1 MWPMGAEGLGRW
13 PSRVVG
19 NVPGPTPELF
29 SVPLRVRHNKARLAP
44 GSSRHPTTRAQ
55 AKPIWIAAAILVAMC
70 VSTTA
75 GFSEQPNLQL
85 SPPAPPSGAA
95 IADSEPATSGGKRAA
110 QFGQSV
116 GTTAV
121 QLAQAK
127 TSDTEDLR
135 QALAQEQRKGQ
146 ALTRDL
152 RMSRQELDA
161 ALRLLQQAR
170 EQWSSIAEA
179 AENDSEKFR
188 KSLQEE
194 HATGQRLEQEL
205 AQTRRDL
212 ELQAALT
219 SKTGNDDSKQPQGT
233 ERDRQELQGVAQ
245 QERDRASRLEQDL
258 VVARRELDTQSAL
271 ATKLSADAIAAKEAA
286 QNGLAELQKTFQQ
299 ERDRA
304 TRLEEDLATTRH
316 ELENRSSEVMKAN
329 EEVAQIRR
337 TADNAAAK
345 LRFSLKEEHDRAEA
359 LAQEL
364 SLTRTKLF
372 AYEAHAAANDGGSK
386 ELQQLLQQ
394 ERSRSNRLE
403 RELVTARQ
411 TLERTAVTGVP
422 SPAPGVVATDRAP
435 IIETQ
440 AAGSVQ
446 PAANAGGATLGQEH
460 AAEVLGLTARATGL
474 LRQGDISAAR
484 AVLERAAELG
494 SAQAH
499 FALAET
505 YDPNVLV
512 KWGAYGT
519 RSDAIRARELYAK
532 AEAKGVTEARERL
545 DALGQ

>member
-1 MWPMGAEGLGRW
+1 MWPTGAEGLGRW
-13 PSRVVG
+13 QSRPVG
-19 NVPGPTPELF
+19 NVLGSSPELF
-29 SVPLRVRHNKARLAP
+29 SVRLRVRHNKARLAP

-55 AKPIWIAAAILVAMC
+55 AKPIWIAAAILVGMC
-70 VSTTA
+70 LSTT
-75 GFSEQPNLQL
+75 GGLSEQQNLQL
-85 SPPAPPSGAA
+85 SPPALALSAA
-95 IADSEPATSGGKRAA
+95 IADSDPATSGSKRAA
-110 QFGQSV
+110 QFGQSIS
-116 GTTAV
+116 TTAV

-152 RMSRQELDA
+152 RMSRQELDT

-170 EQWSSIAEA
+170 EQWSSITEA
-179 AENDSEKFR
+179 AENDSEKLR

-194 HATGQRLEQEL
+194 HARGQRLEQEL

-219 SKTGNDDSKQPQGT
+219 STAGNEDSKKKQGA
-233 ERDRQELQGVAQ
+233 ERDLQELQRVAQ
-245 QERDRASRLEQDL
+245 QERDRAGRLEQDL
-258 VVARRELDTQSAL
+258 AVARRELDTQSAL
-271 ATKLSADAIAAKEAA
+271 ATKVNADAIGAKEAA
-286 QNGLAELQKTFQQ
+286 QNGLAELQQTFQQ

-316 ELENRSSEVMKAN
+316 ELENRSSEVMEAN
-329 EEVAQIRR
+329 EEMAQIRR
-337 TADNAAAK
+337 TADSTAAK
-345 LRFSLKEEHDRAEA
+345 LRFSLKEEHDRAEG

-372 AYEAHAAANDGGSK
+372 AYEAYAAANDGGSK
-386 ELQQLLQQ
+386 ELRQLLDQ
-394 ERSRSNRLE
+394 ERSRSSRLE
-403 RELVTARQ
+403 RELVTAHQ
-411 TLERTAVTGVP
+411 TPERTALTGAP
-422 SPAPGVVATDRAP
+422 SPALGVVATDRALV
-435 IIETQ
+435 IETQ

-446 PAANAGGATLGQEH
+446 PAANAGGAKLGHEH

-505 YDPNVLV
+505 YDPNVLA

-532 AEAKGVTEARERL
+532 AEAKGVTEAKERF

>member
-1 MWPMGAEGLGRW
+1 MLPMGAEGLGRW
-13 PSRVVG
+13 QSRAVG
-19 NVPGPTPELF
+19 NLLGPAPELF
-29 SVPLRVRHNKARLAP
+29 SVRLRVRHNKARLAP
-44 GSSRHPTTRAQ
+44 DSSRLPTTRAQ
-55 AKPIWIAAAILVAMC
+55 AKPIWIAAAMLVAMC
-70 VSTTA
+70 LSTT
-75 GFSEQPNLQL
+75 GGLSEQNLQL
-85 SPPAPPSGAA
+85 SPPAPALTAA
-95 IADSEPATSGGKRAA
+95 IADSGPATSGGKRAT
-110 QFGQSV
+110 QFGQSIS
-116 GTTAV
+116 TTAV

-127 TSDTEDLR
+127 TSDIEDLQ

-152 RMSRQELDA
+152 RMARQELDT

-170 EQWSSIAEA
+170 EQWSSITEA
-179 AENDSEKFR
+179 AENDSEKLR

-194 HATGQRLEQEL
+194 HARGQRLEQEL

-219 SKTGNDDSKQPQGT
+219 SKTGNEDSKQKQGA
-233 ERDRQELQGVAQ
+233 ERELQELQRVAQ

-258 VVARRELDTQSAL
+258 AVARRELDTQSAL
-271 ATKLSADAIAAKEAA
+271 ATKVSADAIAAKEAA
-286 QNGLAELQKTFQQ
+286 QNGLAELQRVFQQ

-316 ELENRSSEVMKAN
+316 ELENRSSEVMEAN
-329 EEVAQIRR
+329 EEMAQIRR
-337 TADNAAAK
+337 TADNTAAK
-345 LRFSLKEEHDRAEA
+345 LRFSLKEEHDRAEG

-372 AYEAHAAANDGGSK
+372 AYEAYAAANDGGSK
-386 ELQQLLQQ
+386 ELRQLLEQ
-394 ERSRSNRLE
+394 EHSRSSRLE

-411 TLERTAVTGVP
+411 TLEGTAATGAP
-422 SPAPGVVATDRAP
+422 SPALGVVATDRAP
-435 IIETQ
+435 FIETQ

-446 PAANAGGATLGQEH
+446 PAANAGGAKLGHEH

-505 YDPNVLV
+505 YDPNVLA

-532 AEAKGVTEARERL
+532 AEAKGVTEAKERF

>member
-1 MWPMGAEGLGRW
+1 MWPMGAEGLGRGQ
-13 PSRVVG
+13 SGAVDDVLG
-19 NVPGPTPELF
+19 STPD
-29 SVPLRVRHNKARLAP
+29 VRHNHNKAWLAP
-44 GSSRHPTTRAQ
+44 GSSRNPTTRAQ
-55 AKPIWIAAAILVAMC
+55 AKPIWIAAATLVAMC

-75 GFSEQPNLQL
+75 GFSEQQNLQL

-95 IADSEPATSGGKRAA
+95 IADSEPATSGGKRTA

-116 GTTAV
+116 STTAV
-121 QLAQAK
+121 QVAQAK

-152 RMSRQELDA
+152 RMSRQELDT

-170 EQWSSIAEA
+170 EQWSSITEA
-179 AENDSEKFR
+179 AENDSEKLR

-194 HATGQRLEQEL
+194 HARGQRLEQEL

-219 SKTGNDDSKQPQGT
+219 SKTGNEGSKQKQGI
-233 ERDRQELQGVAQ
+233 ERDLQELQGVAQ

-258 VVARRELDTQSAL
+258 AVARRELDTQSAP
-271 ATKLSADAIAAKEAA
+271 ATKVCADAIGATEAA

-304 TRLEEDLATTRH
+304 TRLEEDLATTRY
-316 ELENRSSEVMKAN
+316 ELENRSSEAMKAN
-329 EEVAQIRR
+329 EEMAQIRR
-337 TADNAAAK
+337 TADNTAAR
-345 LRFSLKEEHDRAEA
+345 LRSSLREEHDRAEG

-372 AYEAHAAANDGGSK
+372 AYEAHAAANDDGSK

-394 ERSRSNRLE
+394 ERTRSNRLE
-403 RELVTARQ
+403 LELVTAHQ
-411 TLERTAVTGVP
+411 TLERTAVTGAP
-422 SPAPGVVATDRAP
+422 SPALGVVATDRAP
-435 IIETQ
+435 VIETQ

-446 PAANAGGATLGQEH
+446 PAANAGDAKLGHEQ

-474 LRQGDISAAR
+474 LRQGDIGAAR

-505 YDPNVLV
+505 YDPNVLA

-519 RSDAIRARELYAK
+519 RSDATKARELYAK
-532 AEAKGVTEARERL
+532 AEAKGVTEAKERF

>member
-13 PSRVVG
+13 PSRAVG
-19 NVPGPTPELF
+19 NVLGPTPELF
-29 SVPLRVRHNKARLAP
+29 SVPLRVRYNKARLAS

-55 AKPIWIAAAILVAMC
+55 AKPILIAVAILVAMYE
-70 VSTTA
+70 STTA
-75 GFSEQPNLQL
+75 GLSEQQNLQL
-85 SPPAPPSGAA
+85 SPPTLPSAAA
-95 IADSEPATSGGKRAA
+95 IADFEPATSGGKRAA
-110 QFGQSV
+110 QFGQAA

-152 RMSRQELDA
+152 RMSRQELDT

-170 EQWSSIAEA
+170 EQWSSITEA
-179 AENDSEKFR
+179 AENDSEKLR

-194 HATGQRLEQEL
+194 HARGQRLEQEL

-219 SKTGNDDSKQPQGT
+219 SKTGNDGSKQEQGT
-233 ERDRQELQGVAQ
+233 ERGLQELQGVAQ

-258 VVARRELDTQSAL
+258 AVARRELDTQSAL
-271 ATKLSADAIAAKEAA
+271 ATKVSADAIAAKEAA

-316 ELENRSSEVMKAN
+316 ELENRSSEAMKAN

-337 TADNAAAK
+337 TAENAAAK
-345 LRFSLKEEHDRAEA
+345 LRFSLKEEHDRAEG

-372 AYEAHAAANDGGSK
+372 AYEAHAAANDGESK

-411 TLERTAVTGVP
+411 TLERAAATGAP

-435 IIETQ
+435 VIETQ

-446 PAANAGGATLGQEH
+446 PGANAGGATLGHEH
-460 AAEVLGLTARATGL
+460 AAEVLGLTSRATGL

-505 YDPNVLV
+505 YDPNVLA

-519 RSDAIRARELYAK
+519 RSDAIKARELYAK
-532 AEAKGVTEARERL
+532 AEAKGVTEAKERF

>member
-1 MWPMGAEGLGRW
+1 MWPMGAEGLGW
-13 PSRVVG
+13 GQSGAVDDVLG
-19 NVPGPTPELF
+19 STPD
-29 SVPLRVRHNKARLAP
+29 VRHNKACLAP
-44 GSSRHPTTRAQ
+44 GSSRNPTTRAQ
-55 AKPIWIAAAILVAMC
+55 AKPIWIAAATLVAMC

-75 GFSEQPNLQL
+75 GFSEQQNLQL

-110 QFGQSV
+110 QLGQSV
-116 GTTAV
+116 STTAV
-121 QLAQAK
+121 QVAQAK

-161 ALRLLQQAR
+161 ALRLLQQSR
-170 EQWSSIAEA
+170 EQWSSITEA
-179 AENDSEKFR
+179 AENDSEKLR

-194 HATGQRLEQEL
+194 HARGQRLEQEL
-205 AQTRRDL
+205 AETRRDL

-219 SKTGNDDSKQPQGT
+219 SKTGNDGSKQKQGT
-233 ERDRQELQGVAQ
+233 ERDLQELQGVAQ

-258 VVARRELDTQSAL
+258 AVARRELDTQSAP
-271 ATKLSADAIAAKEAA
+271 ATKVCADAIGATEAA

-304 TRLEEDLATTRH
+304 TRLEEDLATARH
-316 ELENRSSEVMKAN
+316 ELENRSSEAMKAN

-337 TADNAAAK
+337 TADNTAAR
-345 LRFSLKEEHDRAEA
+345 LRSSLKEEHDRAEG

-372 AYEAHAAANDGGSK
+372 AYEAHAAANDDGSK

-394 ERSRSNRLE
+394 ERTRSNRLE
-403 RELVTARQ
+403 LELVTAHQ
-411 TLERTAVTGVP
+411 TLERTAVTGA
-422 SPAPGVVATDRAP
+422 PALGVVTTDRAP
-435 IIETQ
+435 VIETQ

-446 PAANAGGATLGQEH
+446 PAANAGGAKLGHEQ

-474 LRQGDISAAR
+474 LRQGDIGAAR

-505 YDPNVLV
+505 YDPNVLA

-519 RSDAIRARELYAK
+519 RSDATKARELYAK
-532 AEAKGVTEARERL
+532 AEAKGITEAKERF